1 MTWSCRSGAW
11 FAVLGEH
18 SLVALPPSEKA
29 RVAAIWALVDDGAGF
44 DETLDALISSG
55 LRDLPGFVLVCRDG
69 DETRVVLRG
78 EAHAHFTTADEVVR
92 VDGEAATTWVERT
105 LHGVQHLQVQVAEE
119 VETEQLRVAAGLV
132 RIASATWGE
141 AADRGDRRRNLS
153 RRPSPSRRSLLRR
166 CRPPPSSWS
175 RRRPRRW
182 PRRPTTTA

>member
-105 LHGVQHLQVQVAEE
+105 LHGVQHL
-119 VETEQLRVAAGLV
+119 LV
-132 RIASATWGE
+132 RAVLRFGE
-141 AADRGDRRRNLS
+141 HRAQRLVPFGHVDHGGDGRGGRAILGRQGGRR
-153 RRPSPSRRSLLRR
+153 
-166 CRPPPSSWS
+166 
-175 RRRPRRW
+175 
-182 PRRPTTTA
+182 